1 MSYMQEAYEALVTRL
16 KDQIKEEQEGHQHD
30 MDQQIAHDLIVQKVL
45 MNFIVKQHGINILLN
60 LARDIDEQI
69 ANDKHHPCKK
79 FGMEE
84 YVEIEYESSEEKA

>member
-16 KDQIKEEQEGHQHD
+16 KDQIKEEHEDHKHEIDQHLT
-30 MDQQIAHDLIVQKVL
+30 HNLISQKVL
-45 MNFIVKQHGINILLN
+45 MDFIVKQHGINILLN

-69 ANDKHHPCKK
+69 ASDKQHPCEK